1 MRENMDIGKKNK
13 DKNDREN
20 GHNKMNGGLSSETV
34 KPREDLPPLVNL
46 AERNASECT
55 GPERRSV

>member
-34 KPREDLPPLVNL
+34 KPREYLPPLLVNL
-46 AERNASECT
+46 AER
-55 GPERRSV
+55 